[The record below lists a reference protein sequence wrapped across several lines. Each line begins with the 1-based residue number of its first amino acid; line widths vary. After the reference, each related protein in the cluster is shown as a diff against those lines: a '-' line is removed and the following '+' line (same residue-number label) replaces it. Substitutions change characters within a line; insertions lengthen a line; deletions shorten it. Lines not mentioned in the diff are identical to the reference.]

1 MTLVML
7 DADGRL
13 QVPREELEKLGL
25 KSGDY
30 VKIEMTEEG
39 SLSVVPV
46 SDYYEVELY
55 SDERVREFKEANE
68 LTPELRERLKHLKD
82 R

>member
-1 MTLVML
+1 MTIVML

-30 VKIEMTEEG
+30 VKIEMTKEG
-39 SLSVVPV
+39 SLSVVPL
-46 SDYYEVELY
+46 SDYYDVEIY
-55 SDERVREFKEANE
+55 SDERVREFAEANE
-68 LTPELRERLKHLKD
+68 LTPELRERLKQLKD